1 METVA
6 EAVESSKNRS
16 IPGWGQTGQGGV
28 MRHRRVPSRHHI
40 PPTVIHLEAGSRV
53 ALAGPSE
60 AFARASKAGERER
73 KAVRR
78 QHSRVSSGGEW
89 GAAGVGLQGDF
100 NSKEAAVGSACRH
113 TIPTWHCGP
122 GTGAERAHSGLG
134 ALYALTAQPLGL
146 AWQTELFQGSQG
158 HRMKPDKA
166 RQAGQNG

>member
-1 METVA
+1 MPELRRP
-6 EAVESSKNRS
+6 ESEKERQCAGN
-16 IPGWGQTGQGGV
+16 IAGCHGG
-28 MRHRRVPSRHHI
+28 
-40 PPTVIHLEAGSRV
+40 
-53 ALAGPSE
+53 
-60 AFARASKAGERER
+60 
-73 KAVRR
+73 
-78 QHSRVSSGGEW
+78 

-146 AWQTELFQGSQG
+146 AWQTEHFQGSQG

-166 RQAGQNG
+166 RQAGENG